1 MGLALAHTNRPM
13 RIKPAREQFAREWLW
28 RLSVGFTG
36 PEAAA
41 WGWKTT
47 FGLRT
52 RGIKS
57 FARIRMIFG
66 WRVPP
71 VRRDKYLTTP
81 ARNVNPA
88 SALDPKLVEK
98 ILAAVREEEIIAK
111 ACAVIN
117 LPRPTGGELLMAESR
132 RTHCR

>member
-13 RIKPAREQFAREWLW
+13 RIKPAREQFAREWFW
-28 RLSVGFTG
+28 RLSLGFTG
-36 PEAAA
+36 PESAAC
-41 WGWKTT
+41 GWKTT

-52 RGIKS
+52 PGIKS

-81 ARNVNPA
+81 ARNLNPA

-98 ILAAVREEEIIAK
+98 ILAPVRQEEIISM
-111 ACAVIN
+111 ACYLI
-117 LPRPTGGELLMAESR
+117 
-132 RTHCR
+132 